1 MKFTIDLADFF
12 IFFAEKA
19 YKHNAHNRKA
29 DHQKAHEIC
38 IINSDVK
45 MSKRIHKLSFFIGLN
60 VNGKKSVIKV
70 KQEDSSKF
78 FIFDEDHQSPDLH
91 PLICKRVDKVKLTAK
106 RTYEII
112 EHFCTDSEAGQY
124 LPLVSPLRK
133 SSSSKPKS
141 GNQLQFQN
149 LSCIDF
155 FRKFDRETSGLH
167 WW

>member
-70 KQEDSSKF
+70 KQEDSSEF

-124 LPLVSPLRK
+124 LPGLPASKEFVFKAEERK
-133 SSSSKPKS
+133 SAAVSELILHRLFSKVRS
-141 GNQLQFQN
+141 RN
-149 LSCIDF
+149 
-155 FRKFDRETSGLH
+155 
-167 WW
+167 